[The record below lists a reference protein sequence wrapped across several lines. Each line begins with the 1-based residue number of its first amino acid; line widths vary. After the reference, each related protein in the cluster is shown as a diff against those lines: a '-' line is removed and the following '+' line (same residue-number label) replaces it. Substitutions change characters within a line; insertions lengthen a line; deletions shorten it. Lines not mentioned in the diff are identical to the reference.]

1 VRTDSHQ
8 SVARERVNEGELA
21 RHQIAKLEGGR
32 AWVLAGGLGRPR
44 LWARATDSALDGW
57 TKSLDA
63 TRGHPPETRLEHA
76 IGAARQSLASTIEC
90 LVERE
95 VPDVTL
101 AGLLLEAGALHV
113 ITAGT
118 SRIYVQRG
126 AQPHRLTPR
135 EEPTTGLLATPPTRS
150 TFALEPG
157 DLVLAGSVSAF
168 SMRSISRLSAV
179 LEEDPHAAPAVLVS
193 VLTEPAALAGLGAA
207 AVALRVS

>member
-8 SVARERVNEGELA
+8 SVARERVHEGELA

-32 AWVLAGGLGRPR
+32 AWILVGGLGRPR
-44 LWARATDSALDGW
+44 LWGRTTDSAIEGW
-57 TKSLDA
+57 TKALDA
-63 TRGHPPETRLEHA
+63 SRGRPPETRLEQA
-76 IGAARQSLASTIEC
+76 LAAARESLAQTCEC

-95 VPDVTL
+95 LPDVVL
-101 AGLLLEAGALHV
+101 AGLLLEAGTLHV
-113 ITAGT
+113 IAAGA

-126 AQPHRLTPR
+126 AQPQRLTPR
-135 EEPTTGLLATPPTRS
+135 EEPAGGLLATPPTRS
-150 TFALEPG
+150 TLALEPG

-179 LEEDPHAAPAVLVS
+179 LDEDPNATPAVLVS

-207 AVALRVS
+207 ALALRVS